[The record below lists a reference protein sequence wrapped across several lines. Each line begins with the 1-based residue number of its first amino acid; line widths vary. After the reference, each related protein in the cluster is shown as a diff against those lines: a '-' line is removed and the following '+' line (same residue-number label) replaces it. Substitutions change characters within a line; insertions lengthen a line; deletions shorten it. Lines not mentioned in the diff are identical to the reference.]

1 MSYFHFLPAVLF
13 LFLHLKGLAKTEDVR
28 KYVVRRK
35 IPGKDG
41 KPDRF
46 KSPKIQRLIT
56 PVMKARK
63 KHRLALKRARYT
75 KATTEAA
82 EYQKLLTQRRQT
94 ARAALLSKKRT
105 TSEKKSVKVAKTAA
119 TAKAA
124 PTKTVAPKTAQ
135 KTTKTTKK

>member
-1 MSYFHFLPAVLF
+1 LT
-13 LFLHLKGLAKTEDVR
+13 KKEDVR

-63 KHRLALKRARYT
+63 KQRLALKRQRYE
-75 KATTEAA
+75 KATAEAA
-82 EYQKLLTQRRQT
+82 EYQKILAQRRQS
-94 ARAALLSKKRT
+94 ARAALLSKKRELK
-105 TSEKKSVKVAKTAA
+105 SEKKSVKAVPAA
-119 TAKAA
+119 TGAAKG
-124 PTKTVAPKTAQ
+124 TKGKQ
-135 KTTKTTKK
+135 